1 MVDVSD
7 SIDPKRESRNS
18 LSDAVVLVRPT
29 EPPASCT
36 SPAFAACVSRP
47 PSIAYFDSDS
57 NTTTMHASTPAKS
70 YQLRFTPHQQIKA
83 ATAVPSEQFGHR
95 HKRARTVSQAQIG
108 GMLDTVVTWG
118 ALAAGAGAVV
128 YSVFYDWKQNKQ
140 QQQGQGQRL
149 DTAALF
155 GPPDNTTW
163 TVMGVVSCIPFFNF
177 LVSP

>member
-1 MVDVSD
+1 M
-7 SIDPKRESRNS
+7 
-18 LSDAVVLVRPT
+18 
-29 EPPASCT
+29 
-36 SPAFAACVSRP
+36 
-47 PSIAYFDSDS
+47 
-57 NTTTMHASTPAKS
+57 
-70 YQLRFTPHQQIKA
+70 
-83 ATAVPSEQFGHR
+83 QFRHR
-95 HKRARTVSQAQIG
+95 HKRARTVAQAQIG

-128 YSVFYDWKQNKQ
+128 YAIFYDWKQNNKQQ